1 MSIVIP
7 YPPARF
13 SFAFISSA
21 HVTLAFARGLIDLL
35 RGPLAGQLED
45 VITFESGP
53 GLAESRNEVAR
64 CFLEK
69 CQAPLLLCADSD
81 MAFNTS
87 HARAVL
93 SLTEQAGVVG
103 ARYRRL
109 QYGRRVEESGYI
121 VNGDFRPV
129 EVGESPPE
137 LVDVDVVGT
146 GLMAI
151 RREVL
156 LGIDP
161 GRWWSH
167 DVRSGDYGE
176 DYAFCLRA
184 RAAGHRVALAARV
197 LVPHM
202 RLVGIT

>member
-1 MSIVIP
+1 MP
-7 YPPARF
+7 RF
-13 SFAFISSA
+13 SFAFLSSS
-21 HVTLAFARGLIDLL
+21 HVTRQFALGLIDLL
-35 RGPLAGQLED
+35 RGPLAGQLEN

-53 GLAESRNEVAR
+53 GLAESRNEVTR

-69 CQAPLLLCADSD
+69 CQAPVLLYADSD
-81 MAFNTS
+81 MAFNSS

-109 QYGRRVEESGYI
+109 QYGRKVEESGYI
-121 VNGDFRPV
+121 VNGDFAEI
-129 EVGESPPE
+129 EVGETPDE
-137 LVDVDVVGT
+137 LIDVDVVGT

-156 LGIDP
+156 LSLEV

-167 DVRSGDYGE
+167 DGRAGDYGE
-176 DYAFCLRA
+176 DYDFCTRA

-202 RLVGIT
+202 KMVGV